1 MVEYDDDL
9 REDELEIERLK
20 EELRQKRQENKMLT
34 KRRLDNIRIGEDIK
48 EMAHKHSSNLQSS
61 KENEKIMKDI
71 EELKSRTDLV
81 KQRIAEYDADLESF
95 QRDTTHHGDTTFT
108 TNELFI
114 GLCSLIDSL
123 LSDSNNGQ
131 NSNSNS
137 LISNFKAIETE
148 LKGILKK
155 IEYLKENEEKT
166 ERAK

>member
-9 REDELEIERLK
+9 RQYELEIERLE
-20 EELRQKRQENKMLT
+20 EELRQKRQENKILS
-34 KRRLDNIRIGEDIK
+34 KRRLDNIRIGEDIR
-48 EMAHKHSSNLQSS
+48 EMAHEQSSNLQSS
-61 KENEKIMKDI
+61 KENEKTMKDI
-71 EELKSRTDLV
+71 EELKSQTDLV
-81 KQRIAEYDADLESF
+81 KQRIAEYDAELESF

-108 TNELFI
+108 TNELFV
-114 GLCSLIDSL
+114 GLCSLVESL
-123 LSDSNNGQ
+123 LSDSNNGK

-137 LISNFKAIETE
+137 LIPNFKAIETE